1 METINVRKEE
11 IKKAIKSALRQV
23 ENRWTG
29 WGVDITISP
38 VNGAVLI
45 SDYNN
50 GNVVYNNC
58 KKFCRVETE
67 DRKKLTRKQLEEET
81 DTIYFFNAQFFQ
93 PTIDYLKRTKGIN
106 IVID

>member
-11 IKKAIKSALRQV
+11 IKKAIKAALRQV
-23 ENRWTG
+23 ENRWNG
-29 WGVDITISP
+29 WGIDITINP
-38 VNGAVLI
+38 ENGVVEM

-50 GNVVYNNC
+50 GRVVYNFC

-67 DRKKLTRKQLEEET
+67 DRKKLTRKQLEDET
-81 DTIYFFNAQFFQ
+81 DTIYFFNIQYFQ

>member
-1 METINVRKEE
+1 
-11 IKKAIKSALRQV
+11 
-23 ENRWTG
+23 
-29 WGVDITISP
+29 
-38 VNGAVLI
+38 LI

-67 DRKKLTRKQLEEET
+67 DRKKLTRKQLEDET
-81 DTIYFFNAQFFQ
+81 DSIYSDNIQYFQETIY
-93 PTIDYLKRTKGIN
+93 YLKVTKGIN

>member
-11 IKKAIKSALRQV
+11 IKKAIKAALIQV
-23 ENRWTG
+23 ENRWSG
-29 WGVDITISP
+29 WGVDITIST

-81 DTIYFFNAQFFQ
+81 DAIYFDNIQYFQETIY
-93 PTIDYLKRTKGIN
+93 YLKVTKGIN